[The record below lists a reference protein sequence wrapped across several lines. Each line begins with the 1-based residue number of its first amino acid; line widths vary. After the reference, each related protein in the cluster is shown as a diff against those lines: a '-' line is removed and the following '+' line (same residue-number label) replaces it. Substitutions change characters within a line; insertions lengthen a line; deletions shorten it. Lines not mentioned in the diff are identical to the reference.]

1 MIMKVAPFP
10 QFIISTNVKMNECTK
25 EKKRKIVIYEI
36 FILNFADVW
45 RLTLFPFDE
54 QATIILIFNSF

>member
-1 MIMKVAPFP
+1 MIMKEAPFP
-10 QFIISTNVKMNECTK
+10 QFVISTNVE
-25 EKKRKIVIYEI
+25 EKKRKIVIYNI

>member
-1 MIMKVAPFP
+1 MIMKEAPFP
-10 QFIISTNVKMNECTK
+10 QFVISTNVEK